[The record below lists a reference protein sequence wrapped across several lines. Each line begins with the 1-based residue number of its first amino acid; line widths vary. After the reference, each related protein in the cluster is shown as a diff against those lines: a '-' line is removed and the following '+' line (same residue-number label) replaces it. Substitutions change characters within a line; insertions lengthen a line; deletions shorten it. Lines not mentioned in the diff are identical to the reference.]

1 MYKKILVAIDSTE
14 LSRQAFEQALSLAK
28 AFNANLHLIHVL
40 SPLQA
45 EYQDTASLAFSG
57 AYYPDETL
65 DEVLRERWENLEKIG
80 LELLR
85 SLCEEAIKEGVA
97 TEFTQQI
104 GQIDQAIVEFAKNQ
118 NVDLLV
124 VGSHGR
130 KGLSEFFLGSVS
142 NYVSHHVNCSVLL
155 VHKQETSDTP
165 ETEAEVSL
173 NQ

>member
-1 MYKKILVAIDSTE
+1 MYENILVAVDDTE
-14 LSRQAFEQALSLAK
+14 LSRKAFEQALSLAK
-28 AFNANLHLIHVL
+28 AFNANLHLLHVL
-40 SPLQA
+40 SPLQT

-57 AYYPDETL
+57 AYYPNTL
-65 DEVLRERWENLEKIG
+65 DEVIRERWATLEETG
-80 LELLR
+80 LELLK
-85 SLCEEAIKEGVA
+85 SLCQKATQEGVP

-130 KGLSEFFLGSVS
+130 KGLTEFFLGSVS

-155 VHKQETSDTP
+155 VHEQEISQTE
-165 ETEAEVSL
+165 ETEADVSV
-173 NQ
+173 NN